1 MLFPLIRSR
10 SELALLTRELS
21 GNSKANL
28 KSTEN
33 SFGTGNTI
41 LSEKNHR
48 LKIKKTYQKETGN
61 YLKKKLPV

>member
-48 LKIKKTYQKETGN
+48 LKN
-61 YLKKKLPV
+61 